1 MHEMLD
7 KKNGELITRPLTKKE
22 EKYYARL
29 DKRAKKKN
37 ERYAK
42 RNKKKNIV
50 YQFKITDFDNE
61 FKTKNSKKVK
71 KQLKKA
77 FGFEEPLVV
86 LNDTE
91 NNNQKKI
98 KKLSKYVNSN
108 NVYYRDKQGRLN
120 KAYSFYEI
128 NEANA
133 LKKKEEKMKKE
144 ALKQRKQQK
153 KIDREI
159 KSLKRWSKRQNKKEE
174 RKKRNMK
181 YKTKQILKTILFATL
196 GVGAVVG
203 TASLISNVVE
213 HYDTDLKTIHPNF
226 SVGGLNEVGKAEK
239 NEFAIYTKDLIE
251 FRQLS
256 LELDLDSEVDVDIF
270 MYDEHGKYLSTIEM
284 SELTYETDYTYNPK
298 YCRLMITAPVEDDQ
312 IEWTEVYKYSSQLN
326 VKVDNKLHEKELTF
340 YKNGSEFFTITYCEG
355 MTWADFV
362 DSKYDNVRNVD
373 FMLDGEEDVSVLV
386 YVTDRT
392 GEHAYELSLPE
403 DDVWDFSDITDE
415 ERYVLSALD

>member
-1 MHEMLD
+1 MKTKETNLKKINAEWHDFGGIKSKVDNYYPNLSKEHESKIYTDVIEALYLPKENVYVVQTWNGNFAVGEKSDLYKRLKKHD
-7 KKNGELITRPLTKKE
+7 KQWNKEVTKKYALE
-22 EKYYARL
+22 EKNKI
-29 DKRAKKKN
+29 KRKKKF
-37 ERYAK
+37 K
-42 RNKKKNIV
+42 KLNKKKERKADKEWKK
-50 YQFKITDFDNE
+50 YQKFMK
-61 FKTKNSKKVK
+61 KGKSKK
-71 KQLKKA
+71 
-77 FGFEEPLVV
+77 
-86 LNDTE
+86 
-91 NNNQKKI
+91 
-98 KKLSKYVNSN
+98 
-108 NVYYRDKQGRLN
+108 
-120 KAYSFYEI
+120 
-128 NEANA
+128 
-133 LKKKEEKMKKE
+133 
-144 ALKQRKQQK
+144 
-153 KIDREI
+153 
-159 KSLKRWSKRQNKKEE
+159 
-174 RKKRNMK
+174 MK

-270 MYDEHGKYLSTIEM
+270 MYDEHGKYLSTVEM
-284 SELTYETDYTYNPK
+284 TELTYETDYTYNPK

-340 YKNGSEFFTITYCEG
+340 YRSGSELFTITYCEG

-392 GEHAYELSLPE
+392 GTQGYELSLPE
-403 DDVWDFSDITDE
+403 DDVWDFSEITDE
-415 ERYVLSALD
+415 EKYVLSSLA